1 MVRLLRLLFFA
12 VIVRP
17 VLLVVL
23 GINVRHREKLPVD
36 GPAIIVANHNSH
48 LDTLTLMS
56 LFPLRDLPKIA
67 PVAALDY
74 FMKPAIFRW
83 FALNIIGI
91 LPINRA
97 GMKSGENPLA
107 SSEQALDEGR
117 VLILF
122 PEGTRG
128 EPEALA
134 SFKKGIAHLAKA
146 RPHVPVIPVFMH
158 GLGKALP
165 RGSWVL
171 VPFNCDVFVGE
182 SFQGQES
189 IEDFMAVLETRLAD
203 LAHET
208 QFPVWE

>member
-1 MVRLLRLLFFA
+1 MIRLLRMLFFA

-17 VLLVVL
+17 ILLVVL
-23 GINVRHREKLPVD
+23 GINIRHRERLPTD

-56 LFPLRDLPKIA
+56 LFPLSDLPKIA

-74 FMKPAIFRW
+74 FMKPAAFRW

-91 LPINRA
+91 LPINRT
-97 GMKSGENPLA
+97 GRTKGENPLA
-107 SSEQALDEGR
+107 SSMQALDEGR
-117 VLILF
+117 ILILF

-134 SFKKGIAHLAKA
+134 QFKKGIAHLARSK
-146 RPHVPVIPVFMH
+146 PDVPVIPVFMH

-182 SFQGQES
+182 SFYGEES
-189 IEDFMAVLETRLAD
+189 IPDFMNSLENRLDD

-208 QFPVWE
+208 KIPVWD